1 MYFFRY
7 IVSAGRHCL
16 FPKEPSPGMS
26 IRSMVVAFSAFPQH
40 TFTDSN
46 LYELRYR
53 RCIAKVQTN
62 GERIEVDWKR
72 KLNYE
77 KRGNE

>member
-1 MYFFRY
+1 
-7 IVSAGRHCL
+7 
-16 FPKEPSPGMS
+16 
-26 IRSMVVAFSAFPQH
+26 MVVAFSAFPQH